1 MLDFPIGVAEK
12 KSLKFMIKP
21 ILTYGMPL
29 LLEFFKNIYLILDAF
44 IDKIIRNNLD
54 LYHAISDF
62 Y

>member
-12 KSLKFMIKP
+12 I
-21 ILTYGMPL
+21 I
-29 LLEFFKNIYLILDAF
+29 EIYDKTNFNVCHFSKIDLILDAF
-44 IDKIIRNNLD
+44 IDKSIRNNLD